1 MPRQAFTPP
10 PLPPEVD
17 LTPLIKLISDARD
30 ALARYDE
37 AVKRLPNPEIIRR
50 AFETKEAV
58 LSSKIEGTQAT
69 LEEVL
74 ELDVE
79 ESQEETSEKQRD
91 YREIANYRQAINHGK
106 KLLEERPLSE
116 NVIKDLHRMLL
127 NSVRG
132 KNKTPGEFRR
142 HPVHIGPPGATVEEA
157 SYIPPEHIKIP
168 ALFSD
173 LVNYLQN
180 DDQPD
185 RLVQAAISH
194 YQFEAIHPFADG
206 NGRVGRIIIP
216 IYLYEK
222 KVISYPN
229 LYISEFLEIH
239 RRDYYEA
246 LNRVSEHEDWITWI
260 TFFLRAVREQSKIS
274 KRRVDRVNDLYK
286 EIHDNLPQ
294 FNSIYASNFLDAI
307 FSSPIFT
314 TKSIEKRADIP
325 HSQTVYML
333 VKKFIE
339 KGLIVDAAPGRARNK
354 IYAFDKLLDIID
366 AVDE

>member
-1 MPRQAFTPP
+1 
-10 PLPPEVD
+10 
-17 LTPLIKLISDARD
+17 
-30 ALARYDE
+30 LARYDE

-74 ELDVE
+74 ELDAEDTRE
-79 ESQEETSEKQRD
+79 ESSEKQRD
-91 YREIANYRQAINHGK
+91 YREIANYRRAINYGK
-106 KLLEERPLSE
+106 RLLEDRPLSE

-127 NSVRG
+127 DSVRG

-142 HPVHIGPPGATVEEA
+142 HQVHIGPPGATVEEA
-157 SYIPPEHIKIP
+157 SYIPPEFLKIP

-173 LVNYLQN
+173 LVNYIQN

-185 RLVQAAISH
+185 RLVQAAIAH

-222 KVISYPN
+222 KIISHPN

-246 LNRVSEHEDWITWI
+246 LNRVSEEGDWITWI
-260 TFFLRAVREQSKIS
+260 TFFLRAVREQAKIS
-274 KRRVDRVNDLYK
+274 KRRVDSVDQLYK
-286 EIHDNLPQ
+286 EIHDTLPQ
-294 FNSIYASNFLDAI
+294 FNSIYASHFLNAI
-307 FSSPIFT
+307 FSSPFFT
-314 TKSIEKRADIP
+314 SKSIEKIAEIP

-333 VKKFIE
+333 IKKFVE
-339 KGLIVDAAPGRARNK
+339 KGLVIDAAPNRSRNK
-354 IYAFDKLLDIID
+354 IYAFNKLLDIID

>member
-1 MPRQAFTPP
+1 MPKQPFTPP
-10 PLPPEVD
+10 LLPPEID
-17 LTPLIKLISDARD
+17 LTPLIRLISDARD

-74 ELDVE
+74 ELDAEDTRE
-79 ESQEETSEKQRD
+79 ESSEKQRD
-91 YREIANYRQAINHGK
+91 YREIANYRRAINYGK
-106 KLLEERPLSE
+106 RLLEDRPLSE

-127 NSVRG
+127 DSVRG

-142 HPVHIGPPGATVEEA
+142 HQVHIGPPGATVEEA
-157 SYIPPEHIKIP
+157 SYIPPEFLKIP

-173 LVNYLQN
+173 LVNYIQN

-185 RLVQAAISH
+185 RLVQAAIAH

-222 KVISYPN
+222 KIISHPN

-246 LNRVSEHEDWITWI
+246 LNRVSEEGDWITWI
-260 TFFLRAVREQSKIS
+260 TFFLRAVREQAKIS
-274 KRRVDRVNDLYK
+274 KRRVDSVDQLYK
-286 EIHDNLPQ
+286 EIHDTLPQ
-294 FNSIYASNFLDAI
+294 FNSIYASHFLNAI
-307 FSSPIFT
+307 FSSPFFT
-314 TKSIEKRADIP
+314 SKSIEKIAEIP

-333 VKKFIE
+333 IKKFVE
-339 KGLIVDAAPGRARNK
+339 KGLVIDAAPNRSRNK
-354 IYAFDKLLDIID
+354 IYAFNKLLDIID

>member
-1 MPRQAFTPP
+1 MPRQPFTPP
-10 PLPPEVD
+10 PLPPDID
-17 LTPLIKLISDARD
+17 LSPLIKLISDARD

-37 AVKRLPNPEIIRR
+37 AVMRLPNPTIIRR

-79 ESQEETSEKQRD
+79 DTHEEVSEKQRD
-91 YREIANYRQAINHGK
+91 YREIANYRRAINYGK
-106 KLLEERPLSE
+106 KLLEERPLTE
-116 NVIKDLHRMLL
+116 NVIKDLHSMLL

-142 HPVHIGPPGATVEEA
+142 HQVHIGPPGATVEEA
-157 SYIPPEHIKIP
+157 SYIPPDFIKIP
-168 ALFSD
+168 ELFSD
-173 LVNYLQN
+173 LVNYMQN

-185 RLVQAAISH
+185 RLVQAAIAH

-222 KVISYPN
+222 KIISHPN

-246 LNRVSEHEDWITWI
+246 LNRVSEEDDWITWI
-260 TFFLRAVREQSKIS
+260 TFFLRAVREQAKIS
-274 KRRVDRVNDLYK
+274 KKRVDAVDKLYK
-286 EIHDNLPQ
+286 EIHEVLPE
-294 FNSIYASNFLDAI
+294 FNSIYAPNFLDAI
-307 FSSPIFT
+307 FSSPVFT
-314 TKSIEKRADIP
+314 TTSIGKEASIP
-325 HSQTVYML
+325 HSQTVYTL
-333 VKKFIE
+333 VKKFVE
-339 KGLIVDAAPGRARNK
+339 KGLVVDIAPKRSRNK
-354 IYAFDKLLDIID
+354 IYAFEKLLDIID